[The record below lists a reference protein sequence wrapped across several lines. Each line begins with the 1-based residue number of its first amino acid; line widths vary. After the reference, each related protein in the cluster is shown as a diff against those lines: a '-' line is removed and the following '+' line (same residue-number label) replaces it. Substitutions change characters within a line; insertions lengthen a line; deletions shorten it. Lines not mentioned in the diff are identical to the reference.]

1 MKKHLFIIGFLFI
14 GYSAGAQVLISL
26 IFGEKLNSPNI
37 EFGLDGGVN
46 YAKIAHVENSKFLPI
61 FNLGFYFDIR
71 IKGPLLLHTG
81 VLVKSNQGAGSL
93 DPYLLNNPTLDTA
106 FASGYVNRKVAYFQV
121 PIMLKYRFATF
132 FHVEAGPALSLRS
145 KGYDEF
151 LNKVKDKNDL
161 SYKLDIKDNY
171 KRIDAGIMVGAG
183 SKLSRKPKSSQM
195 GIRYYY
201 GFVDPLKDNSGKA
214 QYFSSIYLYFS
225 IPIGTHSDEAKDT
238 KEEKVP

>member
-1 MKKHLFIIGFLFI
+1 MKKQILIIVLLIIGF
-14 GYSAGAQVLISL
+14 SARSQVLISL

-46 YAKIAHVENSKFLPI
+46 YGSIAHLDPSKFLPM
-61 FNLGFYFDIR
+61 FNIGFYFDIR

-81 VLVKSNQGAGSL
+81 VIVKSNQGAGSL
-93 DPYLLNNPTLDTA
+93 DPYLLNNPSLDTV
-106 FASGYVNRKVAYFQV
+106 FVDGMVDRKINNFSV
-121 PIMLKYRFATF
+121 PILLKYRFATF

-183 SKLSRKPKSSQM
+183 SKLSRRPKSSQM

-201 GFVDPLKDNSGKA
+201 GFVDPLKDNTGKA

-225 IPIGTHSDEAKDT
+225 IPIGTNTAEAKDT
-238 KEEKVP
+238 KEE

>member
-1 MKKHLFIIGFLFI
+1 MKKQILLIALLFI
-14 GYSAGAQVLISL
+14 GFSTNAQVLISL
-26 IFGEKLNSPNI
+26 LLGDALNSPNI

-46 YAKIAHVENSKFLPI
+46 FAHIANTENSKYLPI
-61 FNLGFYFDIR
+61 FNIGFYFDIK
-71 IKGPLLLHTG
+71 IKGPLMLHTG
-81 VLVKSNQGAGSL
+81 VLVKSNQGGGSL

-106 FASGYVNRKVAYFQV
+106 FAGGYIDRKITYFHV
-121 PIMLKYRFATF
+121 PIMLKYRFAKY
-132 FHVEAGPALSLRS
+132 FHVEAGPMLALRT

-151 LNKVKDKNDL
+151 KSSVKDDDDL

-183 SKLSRKPKSSQM
+183 VKLSKQPKSAQT

-201 GFVDPLKDNSGKA
+201 GLVDPLKDNAGKP

-225 IPIGTHSDEAKDT
+225 LPIGANAEKAKTADE
-238 KEEKVP
+238 